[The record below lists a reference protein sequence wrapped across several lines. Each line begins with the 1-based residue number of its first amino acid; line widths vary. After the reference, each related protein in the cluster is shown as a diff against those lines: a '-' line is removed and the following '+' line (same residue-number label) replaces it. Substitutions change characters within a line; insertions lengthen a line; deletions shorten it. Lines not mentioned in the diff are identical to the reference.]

1 MNAEVNVEY
10 YYQVGGCLPLDAPTY
25 ITRKADFDLM
35 EGLQN
40 GEFCY
45 VLNPRQTGKSS
56 LRVKTMHRLE
66 SQGFICAAIDLT
78 AISSQDIKAD
88 QWYAGLVYSLANDL
102 DILDRFD
109 VVSWWCERELLSP
122 VQRFSQFIEEILLK
136 EISQNIFIFI
146 DEIDSILSLNFPTD
160 DFFSAI
166 RACYNRRADELEY
179 RRLNFTILGVANP
192 GDLIVNKHRTAIFSI
207 GRPIYLQGFQLQ
219 ECQPLIAGLITRKA
233 SEKPAE
239 YRPYQSNIVRAE
251 EMMAE
256 VLLWTG
262 GQPFLTQKLCKL
274 LIQKVNA
281 DSELKMLISQAKFAE
296 AVKYLV
302 FNYIIKNW
310 QTQDEPEHLKTV
322 CDRVLRKSDR
332 ANNLLELYQQVLQQK
347 EVIADYSPE
356 QMELRLSGLVVKRE
370 GKLEVANQIYQS
382 VFNFNWVQE
391 QLAIMR
397 HNQRTIVKFN

>member
-25 ITRKADFDLM
+25 ITRNADFELM

-56 LRVKTMHRLE
+56 LRIKTMQRLKAK
-66 SQGFICAAIDLT
+66 GFICAAIDLT
-78 AISSQDIKAD
+78 AIGSQDIKAD
-88 QWYAGLVYSLANDL
+88 QWYAGLVYSLANDF

-109 VVSWWCERELLSP
+109 VITWWCERELLSP

-136 EISQNIFIFI
+136 EISKNIVIFI

-160 DFFSAI
+160 DFFSVI
-166 RACYNRRADELEY
+166 RSCYSRRADEVQY

-192 GDLIVNKHRTAIFSI
+192 GDLMVNKHRTTIFSI
-207 GRPIYLQGFQLQ
+207 GCPIYLHGFQLQ
-219 ECQPLIAGLITRKA
+219 ECGALVAGLIGKKA
-233 SEKPAE
+233 SEKPAGCRL
-239 YRPYQSNIVRAE
+239 YNSNIVRAE
-251 EMMAE
+251 EVMAE
-256 VLLWTG
+256 VLFWTG

-274 LIQKVNA
+274 LRQKVGHN
-281 DSELKMLISQAKFAE
+281 SEFKMLSSQSEVADL
-296 AVKYLV
+296 VKYLV
-302 FNYIIKNW
+302 VNYIIESW

-332 ANNLLELYQQVLQQK
+332 ASRLLELYQQVLQQG
-347 EVIADYSPE
+347 EIVADYSAE
-356 QMELRLSGLVVKRE
+356 QMELTLSALVAKRE
-370 GKLEVANQIYQS
+370 GKLEVANRIYQS
-382 VFNFNWVQE
+382 VFNYNWVQE

-397 HNQRTIVKFN
+397 HNQRKIVNFN

>member
-25 ITRKADFDLM
+25 ITRKADFELM

-56 LRVKTMHRLE
+56 LRVRTMQRLKAK
-66 SQGFICAAIDLT
+66 GFVCAVIDLT
-78 AISSQDIKAD
+78 AIGSQDIKAD
-88 QWYAGLVYSLANDL
+88 QWYAGLVYSLANDF

-109 VVSWWCERELLSP
+109 VVGWWCERELLSP

-136 EISQNIFIFI
+136 EITQSIVIFI
-146 DEIDSILSLNFPTD
+146 DEIDNILSLKFPTD

-166 RACYNRRADELEY
+166 RSCYNRRADEVQY

-192 GDLIVNKHRTAIFSI
+192 GDLMVNKHRTTIFSI

-219 ECQPLIAGLITRKA
+219 ECGALVAGLIGKKA
-233 SEKPAE
+233 SEKPAGC
-239 YRPYQSNIVRAE
+239 RLDNSNIVRAE
-251 EMMAE
+251 EVMAE
-256 VLLWTG
+256 VLFWTE
-262 GQPFLTQKLCKL
+262 GQPFLTQKLCQL
-274 LIQKVNA
+274 LTQKFAEN
-281 DSELKMLISQAKFAE
+281 SEFKMLISQAKFAE

-356 QMELRLSGLVVKRE
+356 QMELRLSALVAKRE
-370 GKLEVANQIYQS
+370 GKLEVANRIYQS

-391 QLAIMR
+391 QLKIMR
-397 HNQRTIVKFN
+397 HNQRKIVSF